1 MNSTMKE
8 ALKNAGLVSGD
19 IEKRGNQ
26 PKITIK
32 VSHSKKD
39 KAGDKKPKKEKNKF
53 KKSKDKPKKNLQR
66 KSKVLPKQRA
76 VKSVTKIPDE
86 RTALDNI
93 YKLGFSGPKD
103 ALSYWDKIK
112 QVVRKK
118 TDNKALEDL
127 NFLNIKTPKGIAWKI
142 GDFKTYKGSMTRIF
156 KHIEEHKSLKRLES
170 LKLLSPDESKKDTVQ
185 EHKKTSQITENK
197 IRDRTI
203 DQIDTDALFKKYRE
217 AIVSDSKGNHHLSR
231 AARKTIDDINR
242 EFLRRFEGE
251 IDKEG
256 YFVWPN
262 TKVYAS
268 HLRLKN
274 KVEWQD
280 EGILRLYG
288 YRVGK
293 THGEPANVRRKILDE
308 VFKANI
314 PPVLAFAYIRKWGTP
329 KSAPRLEKMAN
340 TLASLA
346 RNEKRKGIPYAVAY
360 GQREE
365 DLRYLYKK
373 YYLGKFGFG
382 WPDT

>member
-1 MNSTMKE
+1 MNPTMKE
-8 ALKNAGLVSGD
+8 ALKNAGLVPDD
-19 IEKRGNQ
+19 IKKRGNE

-32 VSHSKKD
+32 VSRAKKD
-39 KAGDKKPKKEKNKF
+39 KAGEKKPKKEKNEL
-53 KKSKDKPKKNLQR
+53 KKIKNKSKKNLQK

-76 VKSVTKIPDE
+76 VKSLTKIPDE

-127 NFLNIKTPKGIAWKI
+127 NFLNIKTPKGIAWRI

-156 KHIEEHKSLKRLES
+156 KHIEEHKSLKGLES
-170 LKLLSPDESKKDTVQ
+170 LKLVSPDESKKDTVQ
-185 EHKKTSQITENK
+185 EHKKTTQISEKRNHG
-197 IRDRTI
+197 RALDHL
-203 DQIDTDALFKKYRE
+203 DTDTLFERYRE
-217 AIVSDSKGNHHLSR
+217 AILSDSKGNSNLSR
-231 AARKTIDDINR
+231 VARKTIDEINR
-242 EFLRRFEGE
+242 EFLTRFGGK
-251 IDKEG
+251 IKGD
-256 YFVWPN
+256 YFVWPS
-262 TKVYAS
+262 TEVYAS

-274 KVEWQD
+274 KVEWQRN
-280 EGILRLYG
+280 GILGLYG
-288 YRVGK
+288 YCVGK
-293 THGEPANVRRKILDE
+293 THGEPPNVRRKILDE

-314 PPVLAFAYIRKWGTP
+314 PPVLDFAYIREWSIP

-346 RNEKRKGIPYAVAY
+346 RNEKRKGALYAVAY
-360 GQREE
+360 GEREE
-365 DLRYLYKK
+365 DLSYLYKK